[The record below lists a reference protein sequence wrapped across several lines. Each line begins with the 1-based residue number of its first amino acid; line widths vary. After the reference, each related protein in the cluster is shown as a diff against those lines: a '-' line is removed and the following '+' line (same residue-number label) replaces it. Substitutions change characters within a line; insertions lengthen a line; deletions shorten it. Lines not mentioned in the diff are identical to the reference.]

1 MERFLEIHMYIT
13 AALEK
18 TDMRAV
24 GLQLAMDLL
33 YEKVS
38 YTHTHTHTHTHV
50 CFPVCKEAHS
60 SSKKHTHSVIFH
72 FLWIRFNP
80 RIF

>member
-1 MERFLEIHMYIT
+1 VFQKALIDPKSLIVLTKAEKGGMMERFLDIHMYIT

-33 YEKVS
+33 YEKVID
-38 YTHTHTHTHTHV
+38 Y
-50 CFPVCKEAHS
+50 
-60 SSKKHTHSVIFH
+60 
-72 FLWIRFNP
+72 NP
-80 RIF
+80 NA

>member
-1 MERFLEIHMYIT
+1 MMERFLDIHMYIT

-33 YEKVS
+33 YEKV
-38 YTHTHTHTHTHV
+38 
-50 CFPVCKEAHS
+50 
-60 SSKKHTHSVIFH
+60 I
-72 FLWIRFNP
+72 IRLTAAKNNT
-80 RIF
+80 IVLELKLE

>member
-33 YEKVS
+33 YEKVG
-38 YTHTHTHTHTHV
+38 YLAYFRTHRH
-50 CFPVCKEAHS
+50 FGQCKDKQGFNY
-60 SSKKHTHSVIFH
+60 SKC
-72 FLWIRFNP
+72 
-80 RIF
+80 

>member
-1 MERFLEIHMYIT
+1 MMERFLDIHMFIT

-33 YEKVS
+33 YKKVKS
-38 YTHTHTHTHTHV
+38 NSQV
-50 CFPVCKEAHS
+50 NV
-60 SSKKHTHSVIFH
+60 
-72 FLWIRFNP
+72 FNLYLP
-80 RIF
+80 NFIE

>member
-1 MERFLEIHMYIT
+1 MSKLQPIFTQAEKGGMMERFLDIHMYIT

-33 YEKVS
+33 YEKV
-38 YTHTHTHTHTHV
+38 
-50 CFPVCKEAHS
+50 
-60 SSKKHTHSVIFH
+60 I
-72 FLWIRFNP
+72 IRLTFTENTKIVS
-80 RIF
+80 RT

>member
-38 YTHTHTHTHTHV
+38 HTNTHTHTHI
-50 CFPVCKEAHS
+50 CFAECKEGS
-60 SSKKHTHSVIFH
+60 TLK
-72 FLWIRFNP
+72 
-80 RIF
+80 

>member
-1 MERFLEIHMYIT
+1 MMERFLDIHLYIT

-33 YEKVS
+33 YEKVKQKDIWS
-38 YTHTHTHTHTHV
+38 
-50 CFPVCKEAHS
+50 CLLKGFLDLDS
-60 SSKKHTHSVIFH
+60 S
-72 FLWIRFNP
+72 
-80 RIF
+80 